1 MNAHHRSQLQG
12 LFFSLSL
19 VFNSAHKIATC
30 VFPSIFH
37 IEQFKAEE
45 TSRTLLNNQIV
56 YTAALNIFTVSIYV
70 ASY

>member
-19 VFNSAHKIATC
+19 AFNSAHKIATC

-37 IEQFKAEE
+37 IEEFKAEE
-45 TSRTLLNNQIV
+45 TSRMFYIAIPYLITRL
-56 YTAALNIFTVSIYV
+56 SIQQL
-70 ASY
+70 